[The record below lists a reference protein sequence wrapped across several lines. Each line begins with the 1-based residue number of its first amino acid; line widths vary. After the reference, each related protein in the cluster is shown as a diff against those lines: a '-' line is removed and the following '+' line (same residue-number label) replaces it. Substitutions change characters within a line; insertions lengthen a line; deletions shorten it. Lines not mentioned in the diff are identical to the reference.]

1 MRLAPVDIL
10 NSYNGKHMWNVF
22 IFLSVYFKFLQT
34 LTMSE
39 NNENETHVQIQSI
52 FVKSRQKLQVWILH
66 AHSELLMDYELQ
78 KNWRAIYNNKL

>member
-1 MRLAPVDIL
+1 
-10 NSYNGKHMWNVF
+10 
-22 IFLSVYFKFLQT
+22 
-34 LTMSE
+34 MSE